1 MARMVTSD
9 GADPNASRARG
20 GKAFVARAIARPP
33 SNSNGSSN
41 PQAFPLSAPGPQPPG
56 RPLRLPRLRLE
67 LVGTRPPQ
75 KRWWRKPNLLRPRR
89 LHRMMTTTCTF
100 ACRGRRWRQEIPD
113 SPRRC
118 SIMFPRVLSR
128 KIRHQSFVQFRLR
141 CRHPRRSSGLEIPA
155 PFRTHVSRSCSL
167 AGLAIPAGIR
177 WTPNRIWWC

>member
-9 GADPNASRARG
+9 GAAPNASRARG

-33 SNSNGSSN
+33 NSSNGSSN

-75 KRWWRKPNLLRPRR
+75 KRWWPKPNLLRPRR

-155 PFRTHVSRSCSL
+155 PFRTHVSQSCLLYTSPSPRDQRGSRMPSS
-167 AGLAIPAGIR
+167 A
-177 WTPNRIWWC
+177 